1 MNRNMKVKL
10 VALVF
15 GLLAFVQL
23 HAQTVQDGL
32 ALIHGERYNEA
43 GEVFKK
49 LAEGTPS
56 GDNQYYLG
64 YYYVITN
71 QLDEAQKA
79 FEKGLQVDDKS
90 YLNKVG
96 LGTVAL
102 GKGDRA
108 KAKELFDEA
117 EKKKKKDAEVLYR
130 IGEAYTLFEKQND
143 PAEAIRLL
151 DEAVK
156 RDKNL
161 ADAYIAKG
169 DALMLRN
176 EGGNA
181 VTAYEYALT
190 AKPNYAVAHNRI
202 GQIYLRGKNYNLALE
217 NYKKAIEAD
226 ANFAPA
232 YKDLAE
238 LYFFA
243 QKYKQ
248 AAENFD
254 MYIQKSG
261 TTDPEMKLRAAQ
273 FAFTADDYAK
283 SLQLL
288 EEIKGKINNPITLR
302 MYGWSYFKQ
311 NDPDKAIE
319 NLNEFMKVAP
329 DKIIGDDYK
338 YLGRAYNQKNGGEKG
353 YDSTGVLYILKGA
366 DMDTSKAEAATTY
379 KEVAALYYAA
389 KDYPN
394 AASAYEKGIALDTS
408 KASAND
414 YYYTGLANFQRA
426 SSFVVPTAADS
437 NYADSARIAMDKKNL
452 YLKADSIFAIVTQKL
467 PEWPYGYY
475 WRASTLYNAYDR
487 QENIDKGISAPYYAK
502 LAELAEKDPDP
513 SKYKSYL
520 RLAYGY
526 LAFYSQTTQ
535 KDPAKAKEYWEKLL
549 KVDPDNASA
558 KEALGLAV
566 ATPEAGQAAGK
577 TKTATATPKKK

>member
-1 MNRNMKVKL
+1 MRMKL

-15 GLLAFVQL
+15 GLLAFVNL
-23 HAQTVQDGL
+23 KAQTVQDGL
-32 ALIHGERYNEA
+32 ALIHGEKYNEA
-43 GEVFKK
+43 GELFKK

-56 GDNQYYLG
+56 ADNQYYLG
-64 YYYVITN
+64 YYYIKTN

-79 FEKGLQVDDKS
+79 FDKGLTIDDKS

-96 LGTVAL
+96 QGTIAL
-102 GKGDRA
+102 AKGDRA

-117 EKKKKKDAEVLYR
+117 EKKKKKDAEVLFR
-130 IGEAYTLFEKQND
+130 IGEAYTLFEKNND

-151 DEAVK
+151 DLAIA

-190 AKPNYAVAHNRI
+190 AKPNYAVAHNAI
-202 GQIYLRGKNYNLALE
+202 GSVYLRGKNYNLALE
-217 NYKKAIEAD
+217 NYKKAIESD

-238 LYFFA
+238 LYFLA

-254 MYIQKSG
+254 LYLQKSG
-261 TTDPEMKLRAAQ
+261 STDPEMKLRGAQ

-283 SLQLL
+283 SLQFL
-288 EEIKGKINNPITLR
+288 EEAKGKINNNIIKR
-302 MYGWSYFKQ
+302 MYGWAYFKT
-311 NDPDKAIE
+311 NKPDEAIQ
-319 NLNEFMKVAP
+319 NLNEFIKESP
-329 DKIIGDDYK
+329 DKVIGDDYK
-338 YLGRAYNQKNGGEKG
+338 YLGRAMNAKSTDGKG
-353 YDSTGVLYILKGA
+353 YDSLGMEYIKKGA
-366 DMDTSKAEAATTY
+366 EMDTSKTEAAAAY
-379 KEVAALYYAA
+379 KEVATLYYTA
-389 KDYPN
+389 KDYPK
-394 AASAYEKGIALDTS
+394 AAAAFDKGISLDTA

-414 YYYTGLANFQRA
+414 YYYEGLSNFQTA
-426 SSFVVPTAADS
+426 QTIVVPKSGDPNFADS
-437 NYADSARIAMDKKNL
+437 LKIATDKRNL
-452 YLKADSIFAIVTQKL
+452 YLKADSIFATVTQKL
-467 PEWPYGYY
+467 PDWPYGYY

-487 QENIDKGISAPYYAK
+487 QENVDKGISQPYYLK
-502 LAELAEKDPDP
+502 LTELAEKDPDP

-526 LAFYSQTTQ
+526 LAFHAQSTL
-535 KDPAKAKEYWEKLL
+535 KDEAKAKEYWEKLL
-549 KVDPDNASA
+549 KVDPDNAAA

-566 ATPEAGQAAGK
+566 AQPAQPAAGAAK
-577 TKTATATPKKK
+577 PAPKKK

>member
-1 MNRNMKVKL
+1 MRMKL
-10 VALVF
+10 LALVI
-15 GLLAFVQL
+15 GLFAFVNLQ
-23 HAQTVQDGL
+23 AQTVQDGL
-32 ALIHGERYNEA
+32 ALIHGEKYNEA
-43 GEVFKK
+43 EALLKK
-49 LAEGTPS
+49 LAESSPS

-64 YYYVITN
+64 YYYLKTN
-71 QLDEAQKA
+71 KLDEAQKA
-79 FEKGLQVDDKS
+79 FEKGEQIDSKN

-96 LGTVAL
+96 LGAVAL

-117 EKKKKKDAEVLYR
+117 EKKKKKDAEVLFR
-130 IGEAYTLFEKQND
+130 IGEAYTLFEKNND

-151 DEAVK
+151 DEAIK

-190 AKPNYAVAHNRI
+190 AKPNYAVAHNSI
-202 GQIYLRGKNYNLALE
+202 GSIYLRGKNYNLALE

-226 ANFAPA
+226 QNFAPA

-311 NDPDKAIE
+311 NNPDSAIN
-319 NLNEFMKVAP
+319 NLNQFMKVAP
-329 DKIIGDDYK
+329 EKVIADDYK
-338 YLGRAYNQKNGGEKG
+338 YLGRAYNAKAGEQG
-353 YDSTGVLYILKGA
+353 YDSTGVLYMLKGA
-366 DMDTSKAEAATTY
+366 DMDTSKTEAATTY
-379 KEVAALYYAA
+379 KEVGALYYAA
-389 KDYPN
+389 KDFPN
-394 AASAYEKGIALDTS
+394 AASAYTKGIALDTA

-414 YYYTGLANFQRA
+414 YYYNGLSTFQSA
-426 SSFVVPTAADS
+426 SALTIPSSQDS
-437 NYADSARIAMDKKNL
+437 NFADSAKIVMDKRAL
-452 YLKADSIFAIVTQKL
+452 YLKSDSIFATVTQKL
-467 PEWPYGYY
+467 PDWPYGYY
-475 WRASTLYNAYDR
+475 WRASALYNAYDR
-487 QENIDKGISAPYYAK
+487 QENIDKGISAPYYQK
-502 LAELAEKDPDP
+502 LTELVEKDPDP
-513 SKYKSYL
+513 SKFKSYL

-526 LAFYSQTTQ
+526 LAFYNQTTT
-535 KDPAKAKEYWEKLL
+535 KDAAKAKEYWEKLL
-549 KVDPDNASA
+549 AVDPDNQSA
-558 KEALGLAV
+558 KEALGIAV
-566 ATPEAGQAAGK
+566 APAATKPAAG
-577 TKTATATPKKK
+577 ATATKKAPAKK

>member
-1 MNRNMKVKL
+1 MKL
-10 VALVF
+10 VALVI
-15 GLLAFVQL
+15 GLLAFVNVK
-23 HAQTVQDGL
+23 AQTVQDGL
-32 ALIHGERYNEA
+32 MLIHGERYNDA
-43 GEVFKK
+43 GALFKK

-56 GDNQYYLG
+56 ADNQYYLG
-64 YYYVITN
+64 YYYIKTN

-79 FEKGLQVDDKS
+79 FDKGLQIDDKS
-90 YLNKVG
+90 YLNMVG
-96 LGTVAL
+96 QGTVAL

-108 KAKELFDEA
+108 KAKELFDQA
-117 EKKKKKDAEVLYR
+117 EKKKGKDAEVLFR
-130 IGEAYTLFEKQND
+130 IGEAYTLFDKTND

-151 DEAVK
+151 DLAIK

-190 AKPNYAVAHNRI
+190 AKPNYALAHNSI
-202 GQIYLRGKNYNLALE
+202 GSIYLRGKNYNLALE

-226 ANFAPA
+226 PNFAPA

-238 LYFFA
+238 LYFLA
-243 QKYKQ
+243 QKFKQ

-254 MYIQKSG
+254 LYIQKSG

-288 EEIKGKINNPITLR
+288 EDIKGKINNPITLR

-311 NDPDKAIE
+311 NDPDKAIQ
-319 NLNEFMKVAP
+319 NLNEFLKVAP
-329 DKIIGDDYK
+329 EKVIGDDYK
-338 YLGRAYNQKNGGEKG
+338 YLGRAYNQKATDGKG
-353 YDSTGVLYILKGA
+353 YDSTGMVYIMKGA
-366 DMDTSKAEAATTY
+366 DMDTSKSEAAATY

-394 AASAYEKGIALDTS
+394 AANAYSKGISLDTA

-414 YYYTGLANFQRA
+414 YYYTGLANFQMA
-426 SSFVVPTAADS
+426 TANVLPVKTDS
-437 NYADSARIAMDKKNL
+437 NYADSAKIATMRREL
-452 YLKADSIFAIVTQKL
+452 FLKADSIFATVTQKL
-467 PEWPYGYY
+467 PDWPYGYY

-487 QENIDKGISAPYYAK
+487 QENIDKGISAPYYQK
-502 LAELAEKDPDP
+502 LTELAEKDPDP
-513 SKYKSYL
+513 SKYKNYL
-520 RLAYGY
+520 KLAYGY
-526 LAFYSQTTQ
+526 LAFYAQTTL

-566 ATPEAGQAAGK
+566 APAAQPAATGTTGTKAKAG
-577 TKTATATPKKK
+577 TATPKKK

>member
-1 MNRNMKVKL
+1 MNRNMRMKL
-10 VALVF
+10 VALVI
-15 GLLAFVQL
+15 GLLAFVNL

-32 ALIHGERYNEA
+32 ALIRGERYTEA
-43 GEVFKK
+43 GDLFKK
-49 LAEGTPS
+49 LAEGSPS
-56 GDNQYYLG
+56 ADNQYYLG
-64 YYYVITN
+64 YYYIKTD

-79 FEKGLQVDDKS
+79 FDKGLSLDDKS

-96 LGTVAL
+96 LGTIAL
-102 GKGDRA
+102 AKGDRA

-117 EKKKKKDAEVLYR
+117 EKKKKKDAEVLFR
-130 IGEAYTLFEKQND
+130 IGEAYTLFEKNND

-151 DEAVK
+151 DLAIA

-161 ADAYIAKG
+161 ADAYLAKG

-190 AKPNYAVAHNRI
+190 TKPNYAAAHNAI
-202 GQIYLRGKNYNLALE
+202 GSIYLRGKNYNLALE

-238 LYFFA
+238 LYFWA

-254 MYIQKSG
+254 LYLQKSG
-261 TTDPEMKLRAAQ
+261 STDPKMKLRGAQ

-283 SLQLL
+283 SLQFL
-288 EEIKGKINNPITLR
+288 EEAKGKINDPITKR
-302 MYGWSYFKQ
+302 MYGWAYFKTNKPDEAIQ
-311 NDPDKAIE
+311 NLE
-319 NLNEFMKVAP
+319 EFIKVAP
-329 DKIIGDDYK
+329 EKVIGDDYK
-338 YLGRAYNQKNGGEKG
+338 YLGRALNAKSTDGKG
-353 YDSTGVLYILKGA
+353 YDSLGMEYIKKGA
-366 DMDTSKAEAATTY
+366 EMDTSKAEAAAAY
-379 KEVAALYYAA
+379 KEVAGLYYAA
-389 KDYPN
+389 KDFPK
-394 AASAYEKGIALDTS
+394 AAAAYEKGNDLDTA

-414 YYYTGLANFQRA
+414 YYYEGLANFQSA
-426 SSFVVPTAADS
+426 QAMVVPTSADS
-437 NYADSARIAMDKKNL
+437 NFADSSKIAIDKRNL
-452 YLKADSIFAIVTQKL
+452 YLKADSIFATVTQKL

-487 QENIDKGISAPYYAK
+487 QENVDKGISQPYYLK
-502 LAELAEKDPDP
+502 LTELAEKDPDP

-526 LAFYSQTTQ
+526 LAFHAQSTL
-535 KDPAKAKEYWEKLL
+535 KDEAKAKEYWEKLL
-549 KVDPDNASA
+549 KVDPDNAAA

-566 ATPEAGQAAGK
+566 AQPAAQPAAAG
-577 TKTATATPKKK
+577 TAAKPAPKKK

>member
-1 MNRNMKVKL
+1 MRMKL

-15 GLLAFVQL
+15 GLLAFVNL

-32 ALIHGERYNEA
+32 ALIRGERYNEA
-43 GEVFKK
+43 GDVLKK
-49 LAEGTPS
+49 LAEGSPS
-56 GDNQYYLG
+56 ADNQYYLG
-64 YYYVITN
+64 YYYIKTN

-79 FEKGLQVDDKS
+79 FDKGLTLDDKS

-96 LGTVAL
+96 QGTVAL
-102 GKGDRA
+102 AKGDRA

-117 EKKKKKDAEVLYR
+117 EKKKKKDAEVLFR
-130 IGEAYTLFEKQND
+130 IGEAYTLFEKNSD

-151 DEAVK
+151 DLAIA

-161 ADAYIAKG
+161 ADAYLAKG

-190 AKPNYAVAHNRI
+190 AKPNYAAAHNAI
-202 GQIYLRGKNYNLALE
+202 GSVYLRGKNYNLALE
-217 NYKKAIEAD
+217 NYKKAIESD

-254 MYIQKSG
+254 LYLQKSG
-261 TTDPEMKLRAAQ
+261 STDPEMKLRGAQ

-283 SLQLL
+283 SLQFL
-288 EEIKGKINNPITLR
+288 EEAKGKINNNIIKR
-302 MYGWSYFKQ
+302 MYGWAYFKT
-311 NDPDKAIE
+311 NKPDEAIQ
-319 NLNEFMKVAP
+319 NLNEFIKESP

-338 YLGRAYNQKNGGEKG
+338 YLGRALNAKSTDGKG
-353 YDSTGVLYILKGA
+353 YDSVGMEYIKKGA
-366 DMDTSKAEAATTY
+366 EMDTSKIEAAAAY
-379 KEVAALYYAA
+379 KEVAGLYYAA
-389 KDYPN
+389 KDFPK
-394 AASAYEKGIALDTS
+394 AAAAYEKGNSLDTA
-408 KASAND
+408 KATAND
-414 YYYTGLANFQRA
+414 YYYEGLANFQTA
-426 SSFVVPTAADS
+426 QGIIVPKSGDA
-437 NYADSARIAMDKKNL
+437 NFADSAKIAIDKRNL
-452 YLKADSIFAIVTQKL
+452 YLKADSIFATVTRKL
-467 PEWPYGYY
+467 PDWPYGYY

-487 QENIDKGISAPYYAK
+487 QENVDKGISQPYYLK
-502 LAELAEKDPDP
+502 LTELAEKDPDP

-520 RLAYGY
+520 KLAYSY
-526 LAFYSQTTQ
+526 LAFHAQSTL
-535 KDPAKAKEYWEKLL
+535 KDEAKAKEYWEKLL
-549 KVDPDNASA
+549 KVDPDNAAA

-566 ATPEAGQAAGK
+566 AQPAQPAAGAAAK
-577 TKTATATPKKK
+577 PAPKKK